1 MKRAEKQ
8 ERERERE
15 RERQLKEAEL
25 NIREPEETSPPVRTL
40 FDCILC
46 MCNICLYVCGIQH
59 YSCSVCYTGGCCA
72 QSQQA

>member
-40 FDCILC
+40 FECILS
-46 MCNICLYVCGIQH
+46 L
-59 YSCSVCYTGGCCA
+59 
-72 QSQQA
+72 